1 MILADLA
8 TKTVSGKPPPTG
20 FLITLW
26 ALAIFFVCVTVALIY
41 FGFRDQR
48 AVRDR
53 RIADPAAR
61 AGGPAARAGGPDT
74 GIDPTGRA
82 GRAGCLLVTAV
93 PCAILAFF
101 FVGWLIGIS

>member
-61 AGGPAARAGGPDT
+61 AGGPDT